1 MNRIFS
7 LIQNV
12 LVRVFIT
19 LSLVLTAFLIS
30 ATFDYGNAFQA
41 QAKPLTPEA
50 TKYEVNSPDSPS
62 STAFQS
68 GDRPLTPEATKYEVN
83 RYNSPFRENDQ
94 EKVNQLFKEN
104 KRPQTASET
113 TREIGENLSKPQK
126 TIKRS
131 IEKAADDV
139 KRNLDIYQD

>member
-1 MNRIFS
+1 MNRIVS
-7 LIQNV
+7 WLQTIS
-12 LVRVFIT
+12 RRAIIT
-19 LSLVLTAFLIS
+19 LCLVVTAFLMN
-30 ATFDYGNAFQA
+30 ATIDYDNSLQA

-68 GDRPLTPEATKYEVN
+68 QGRPLTPEATKYEVN
-83 RYNSPFRENDQ
+83 SYDSPFRENDQ

-126 TIKRS
+126 TIKKS
-131 IEKAADDV
+131 IEKAADNV
-139 KRNLDIYQD
+139 KENLKLD